1 MQVSRL
7 DIERE
12 LRSRFALY
20 SPYAKQKAFHNS
32 VAPGK
37 IISGGNQGL
46 PGNTRI
52 LTELP
57 ERIAAWKEI
66 KDVKVGDIIYDGSG
80 NRCIVEEV
88 SSWVGLDL
96 YRLDFEDGRSIICDS
111 VHNWAAKIGNSH
123 YGNKRRGYERYSMS
137 EIVRRCGLGK
147 LSSRPGNCLHIPQV
161 GLLDFPARD
170 LPMDP
175 YLFGHYLGNGW
186 CNSNDSKKDYCIR
199 ISCDR
204 DCYEMLDHLYVCS
217 DFYENTKTFRV
228 HCQRAAYNWLRSIGC
243 HGSHNKFIPA
253 EYKLSS
259 YEQRRE
265 LFMGLMDSDG
275 SCEAPYGRVR
285 YSTVSEHLADDIID
299 LARSLGC
306 RAKKSVRTRPNPF
319 NKSVMCTCYTVSM
332 LCPFNPF
339 RLERR
344 GKNWRG
350 DYRHKDSLMVKN
362 IEKVGSGGR
371 TYCLRASSPEHT
383 FVAENFI
390 VTHNCG
396 KSIAG
401 THEVA
406 FHATGIYPEWYE
418 GWRLE
423 SRIDVVTGRR
433 VCNIIVAAPDS
444 KTLRDSI
451 MKKIVGSEFHEW
463 TDGLIARKYM
473 VDGSFI
479 KSRGVPG
486 LLDNVQVR
494 RVDGSICTV
503 YFRSYEQGRE
513 NLQSIT
519 ADYVYCDEEPPQ
531 DVYAELMARL
541 TATMGHFAMAFTP
554 LKGLTPLVQEYWN
567 QDDSSKEL
575 FCMSIYEVDHIAK
588 DPAKIAQIK
597 SNYSGL
603 SESEREARMMG
614 IPAMGS
620 GTVYP
625 VSDEVLK
632 CDAFSI
638 PSSWK
643 RVAGLDFG
651 RGDHPIA
658 CVWLAFSPE
667 GVCYVYDLFKLTRV
681 GDAEIASQI
690 LSRGKWIPVAW
701 PHDFVRSSGISTVG
715 DITKTEG
722 WKYKDIYE
730 KYGIE
735 FTDCNAKTEEGS
747 TRVEAGLV
755 EVRQAMVEG
764 RFRVFSHLSEW
775 FKEKATYLY
784 KEDGSVT
791 KVNDDILDATR
802 YGFIMRR
809 YAVSEFEASGGY
821 DDWYGRDMNKAI
833 DDTLE
838 RD

>member
-37 IISGGNQGL
+37 IISGGNQ
-46 PGNTRI
+46 
-52 LTELP
+52 
-57 ERIAAWKEI
+57 
-66 KDVKVGDIIYDGSG
+66 
-80 NRCIVEEV
+80 
-88 SSWVGLDL
+88 
-96 YRLDFEDGRSIICDS
+96 
-111 VHNWAAKIGNSH
+111 
-123 YGNKRRGYERYSMS
+123 
-137 EIVRRCGLGK
+137 
-147 LSSRPGNCLHIPQV
+147 
-161 GLLDFPARD
+161 
-170 LPMDP
+170 
-175 YLFGHYLGNGW
+175 
-186 CNSNDSKKDYCIR
+186 
-199 ISCDR
+199 
-204 DCYEMLDHLYVCS
+204 
-217 DFYENTKTFRV
+217 
-228 HCQRAAYNWLRSIGC
+228 
-243 HGSHNKFIPA
+243 
-253 EYKLSS
+253 
-259 YEQRRE
+259 
-265 LFMGLMDSDG
+265 
-275 SCEAPYGRVR
+275 
-285 YSTVSEHLADDIID
+285 
-299 LARSLGC
+299 
-306 RAKKSVRTRPNPF
+306 
-319 NKSVMCTCYTVSM
+319 
-332 LCPFNPF
+332 
-339 RLERR
+339 
-344 GKNWRG
+344 
-350 DYRHKDSLMVKN
+350 
-362 IEKVGSGGR
+362 
-371 TYCLRASSPEHT
+371 
-383 FVAENFI
+383 
-390 VTHNCG
+390 CG

-406 FHATGIYPEWYE
+406 FHATRIYPDWYE

-423 SRIDVVTGRR
+423 SRIDVVTGKR

-494 RVDGSICTV
+494 RIDGSICTV

-681 GDAEIASQI
+681 GDAEIAAQI

-802 YGFIMRR
+802 YGYIMRR

>member
-20 SPYAKQKAFHNS
+20 KCYEKQKAFHNS
-32 VAPGK
+32 HAAGK
-37 IISGGNQGL
+37 IISGGNQCGKSQ
-46 PGNTRI
+46 PISERI
-52 LTELP
+52 LTP
-57 ERIAAWKEI
+57 SGW
-66 KDVKVGDIIYDGSG
+66 VKMGDIKPNDYVIGSDGKAKRVLKVFPQGVRPIYKITFHNCAVVRCDEEHLWTIQYKRDGLTKYYTYTARDCKARLDRGYRLITPQVLPIDFNISRPPIDPYFFGLLLGDGSFRNG
-80 NRCIVEEV
+80 KITITNIDPEIIDYCEKIAGEYNCYIKRENGSGITYRISSFDHSGHNDLMDILRSFDLMGATSHEKYIPDIYKFNSFETRLQVLRGLIDTDGSIDKKGMVEFYSV
-88 SSWVGLDL
+88 NKQLCQDVYDIAMSLGIHASVKQKRGRYCGQAHLSWRVTFGRTDILLSNLPRKKDRQFVG
-96 YRLDFEDGRSIICDS
+96 
-111 VHNWAAKIGNSH
+111 KNSH
-123 YGNKRRGYERYSMS
+123 EGIGIKSIEPDGQEECQCILIDS
-137 EIVRRCGLGK
+137 E
-147 LSSRPGNCLHIPQV
+147 
-161 GLLDFPARD
+161 
-170 LPMDP
+170 
-175 YLFGHYLGNGW
+175 
-186 CNSNDSKKDYCIR
+186 DS
-199 ISCDR
+199 
-204 DCYEMLDHLYVCS
+204 LYVTN
-217 DFYENTKTFRV
+217 DFI
-228 HCQRAAYNWLRSIGC
+228 L
-243 HGSHNKFIPA
+243 
-253 EYKLSS
+253 
-259 YEQRRE
+259 
-265 LFMGLMDSDG
+265 
-275 SCEAPYGRVR
+275 
-285 YSTVSEHLADDIID
+285 
-299 LARSLGC
+299 
-306 RAKKSVRTRPNPF
+306 
-319 NKSVMCTCYTVSM
+319 
-332 LCPFNPF
+332 
-339 RLERR
+339 
-344 GKNWRG
+344 
-350 DYRHKDSLMVKN
+350 
-362 IEKVGSGGR
+362 
-371 TYCLRASSPEHT
+371 
-383 FVAENFI
+383 
-390 VTHNCG
+390 THNTVC
-396 KSIAG
+396 G

-406 FHATGIYPEWYE
+406 FHATGIYPSDWYT
-418 GWRLE
+418 GWKLPARE
-423 SRIDVVTGRR
+423 DIITGKR

-451 MKKIVGSEFHEW
+451 MKKIVGTEFHDW

-473 VDGSFI
+473 VEGSFI

-494 RVDGSICTV
+494 RADGSICTL

-541 TATMGHFAMAFTP
+541 TATKGHFAMAFTP

-567 QDDSSKEL
+567 RTDLSKEL

-588 DPAKIAQIK
+588 DPEKLAQIK

-681 GDAEIASQI
+681 GDAEIAAQI